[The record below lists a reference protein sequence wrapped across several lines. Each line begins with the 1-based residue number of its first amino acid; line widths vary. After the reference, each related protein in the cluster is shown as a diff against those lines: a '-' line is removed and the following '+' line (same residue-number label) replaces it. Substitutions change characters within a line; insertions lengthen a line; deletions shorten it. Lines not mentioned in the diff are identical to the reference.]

1 MMTQKTT
8 TTTES
13 KEGYRGLGRQARREM
28 IRRWKKEGSGLS
40 LKDWAR
46 AAGVGDAA
54 FVWAEHKRLVRT

>member
-1 MMTQKTT
+1 MMTQKK